1 MYTLHRY
8 KIKDKRGILMT
19 IKEVSKITGIY
30 IDNLRYYERIGI
42 IPEVPRNKSGI
53 RDYDEMSIHWIEL
66 AMRFKKAGM
75 SLENI
80 RKYIQLA
87 LEGEK
92 TKDER
97 WNILLETKAQI
108 KQKINDMQETLD
120 IINYKMDNYESKCE
134 PITKE
139 LILSLKNKRD
149 GLQNYYIEEFLP
161 PLKQFANL
169 CKMDWCGYV
178 YTGGVSYINRNDEAK
193 LKQMYDKAIK
203 HEKRLLSHINEIL
216 K

>member
-19 IKEVSKITGIY
+19 IKEVSKITGIS

-53 RDYDEMSIHWIEL
+53 RDYDKMSIHWIEL

-108 KQKINDMQETLD
+108 EQKINDMQETLD

-139 LILSLKNKRD
+139 LILSLKNKRKEN
-149 GLQNYYIEEFLP
+149 Q
-161 PLKQFANL
+161 
-169 CKMDWCGYV
+169 
-178 YTGGVSYINRNDEAK
+178 K
-193 LKQMYDKAIK
+193 L
-203 HEKRLLSHINEIL
+203 
-216 K
+216 